1 MHPTNKTM
9 AFIIPH
15 KTSTQITIKTYC
27 AEIDDNAVDL
37 NPEFQRNYIYKLQQ
51 KQALIEYIVTFG
63 DVPGGMYFHTHTNN
77 EGRQIFESI
86 DGKQRSLTIYT
97 FRQDEFRFS
106 SDKKYFDDINN
117 KVFSAWP
124 SARQHAFNQLNITRH
139 IFVDELSN
147 ETISEFFIMLQKSIT
162 TLLGER
168 INAIRFACPI
178 GKELTKKWDNR
189 KADPAISYITS
200 RTDDYRFHAFEMI
213 LKCAYVFY
221 MDEIDNP
228 VISNQS
234 WEQDDILNFLMNED
248 AHYFNDAYE
257 YIEMT
262 CEFMRT
268 IESKTTNH
276 IMAATSFIPFFMMFS
291 RNTDP
296 DTIAIITNK
305 IMNTSGKFEIPAD
318 KKKSGSFQR
327 SYTYIIEVLGKPPA
341 PVTTPKKES
350 GWFVKIR
357 QVV

>member
-1 MHPTNKTM
+1 M
-9 AFIIPH
+9 AFTIPH
-15 KTSTQITIKTYC
+15 KTTDHIAIKQYC
-27 AEIDDNAVDL
+27 REIDEKSVDL
-37 NPEFQRNYIYKLQQ
+37 NPEFQRNDIYKTGQ
-51 KQALIEYIVTFG
+51 KQSLIEYIVTFG
-63 DVPGGMYFHTHTNN
+63 DVPGGMYFHTRTNK
-77 EGRQIFESI
+77 EGKSIHESI
-86 DGKQRSLTIYT
+86 DGKQRSLTIYS
-97 FRQDEFRFS
+97 FLKDGFSFS
-106 SDKKYFDDINN
+106 SDKKYFEDINN

-124 SARQHAFNQLNITRH
+124 PARQHAFVQLKITRH
-139 IFVDELSN
+139 IFEQELSN
-147 ETISEFFIMLQKSIT
+147 ETISEFFIMLQKSMNT
-162 TLLGER
+162 ALGER

-178 GKELTKKWDNR
+178 GKELTKKWNNR
-189 KADPAISYITS
+189 KADPVISYITG
-200 RTDDYRFHAFEMI
+200 RTDDNRFHAFEMI

-248 AHYFNDAYE
+248 ARYFNDAYE

-262 CEFMRT
+262 CEFMKT

-341 PVTTPKKES
+341 PVASAVTPKKMTN
-350 GWFVKIR
+350 WFR
-357 QVV
+357 